1 MICFNGSMLKLK
13 DEFNGV
19 PEGSVLSLLLFSIVL
34 NELLGAL

>member
-1 MICFNGSMLKLK
+1 MLKLK

-19 PEGSVLSLLLFSIVL
+19 PEGSVWSLLLFNIVL